1 MHLRK
6 LTNDQSLNLNKI
18 DNLNDYTKR
27 IKELSD
33 ELEFEKNKNMQLET
47 QLQANETDQKMGF
60 NLNKKGT

>member
-27 IKELSD
+27 IKELND
-33 ELEFEKNKNMQLET
+33 ELEFEKNKNMRLET
-47 QLQANETDQKMGF
+47 
-60 NLNKKGT
+60 

>member
-47 QLQANETDQKMGF
+47 
-60 NLNKKGT
+60 